1 MARSSKN
8 FKAFKL
14 KLNQNQ
20 SREEAVD
27 EALRLLEENYFTSED
42 IPDAA
47 SEEEAEVP
55 DAQNGDIWPGRPAG
69 LSGNTSY
76 QSTDARF
83 KALNKRI
90 REQKKH
96 GQADSELLDDVLGLL
111 ENARLNS
118 DDALRIKRKRRTT
131 SAIFCIFASTV
142 FILAAAAM
150 VIIDL
155 PLWLK
160 GSTLFQFSSRDGVTV
175 SDALAVL
182 MIGIGTLLAFMG
194 FAEFLHA
201 SRNKT

>member
-42 IPDAA
+42 IPDTASGEVDSA
-47 SEEEAEVP
+47 SEARNSDKEAETA
-55 DAQNGDIWPGRPAG
+55 D
-69 LSGNTSY
+69 SKSY
-76 QSTDARF
+76 ESTDARF

-118 DDALRIKRKRRTT
+118 DDALRIKRKRRTL
-131 SAIFCIFASTV
+131 SAIFCIFASIV

-150 VIIDL
+150 IIIDL

-160 GSTLFQFSSRDGVTV
+160 GSTLVQFSSQDGITV

>member
-1 MARSSKN
+1 MARRSNN

-42 IPDAA
+42 IPNHA
-47 SEEEAEVP
+47 SEEDDSESDAQKSGEEAE
-55 DAQNGDIWPGRPAG
+55 PAD
-69 LSGNTSY
+69 TKSY

-90 REQKKH
+90 SEQKKH

-118 DDALRIKRKRRTT
+118 DDALRIKRKRRTA
-131 SAIFCIFASTV
+131 SAIFCIFASIL
-142 FILAAAAM
+142 FILTAAAM
-150 VIIDL
+150 IIIDL

-160 GSTLFQFSSRDGVTV
+160 GITLVQFSSHDGITV

-201 SRNKT
+201 SRNKP

>member
-1 MARSSKN
+1 MARRSKH
-8 FKAFKL
+8 FSAFKL

-42 IPDAA
+42 ITDDASGKDDSEPDANRSDKETETTDSKA
-47 SEEEAEVP
+47 YE
-55 DAQNGDIWPGRPAG
+55 
-69 LSGNTSY
+69 
-76 QSTDARF
+76 STDARF

-90 REQKKH
+90 SEQKKH
-96 GQADSELLDDVLGLL
+96 GKADTQLLDDVLGLL

-131 SAIFCIFASTV
+131 SAIFCIFASIF

-150 VIIDL
+150 IIIDL

-160 GSTLFQFSSRDGVTV
+160 GSTLVQFSSHDGITV
-175 SDALAVL
+175 SDALAIL